1 MMGNIWVFLAIC
13 LIALACNPA
22 KESPITDLQ
31 PAAKAV
37 SNPNGDS
44 ELALLMRAMTVY
56 MEQSKDSL
64 EQGKGIPGCPE
75 EFKRLTE
82 ATETE
87 GMIKDRNHFNAYAEQ
102 WLSDLDQVCQSK
114 GKGQLQAYE
123 RLRTSCLN
131 CHQSYCQGPIPKI
144 QRLTVQNP

>member
-1 MMGNIWVFLAIC
+1 MKIGTVLFLYFLLFVACSPGN
-13 LIALACNPA
+13 
-22 KESPITDLQ
+22 STDSVKMLVEE
-31 PAAKAV
+31 KSI

-44 ELALLMRAMTVY
+44 ELALLMRSMTNY
-56 MEQSKDSL
+56 MERAKDSL
-64 EQGKGIPGCPE
+64 EKGKGIPDCPE
-75 EFKRLTE
+75 NFDRLLE
-82 ATETE
+82 AKETE

-102 WLSDLDQVCQSK
+102 WLSDLEQVCISK
-114 GKGQLQAYE
+114 GPSQIQAYE